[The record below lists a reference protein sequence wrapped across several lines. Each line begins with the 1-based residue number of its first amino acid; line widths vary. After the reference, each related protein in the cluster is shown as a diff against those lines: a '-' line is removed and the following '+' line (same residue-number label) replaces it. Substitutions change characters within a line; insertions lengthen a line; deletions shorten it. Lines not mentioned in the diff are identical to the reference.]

1 MVTEAS
7 AFSPSQGHH
16 LRAGEG
22 AWSFYSAARPQS
34 ARHREAGVPLVLGV
48 ALVWAGQMGRQ
59 SLRDLSGQ
67 GWKALGTGGGF
78 FPCDLQEV
86 NFHWAVTHRQPTC
99 LGSDTLPLLPHTPPW
114 DLGASLK
121 LLVLTNN
128 SHYLLGL
135 SVYVGYLPTQAPTL
149 HPFDR

>member
-1 MVTEAS
+1 MGWTDGEAE
-7 AFSPSQGHH
+7 P
-16 LRAGEG
+16 EG
-22 AWSFYSAARPQS
+22 FVWP
-34 ARHREAGVPLVLGV
+34 GVE
-48 ALVWAGQMGRQ
+48 
-59 SLRDLSGQ
+59 
-67 GWKALGTGGGF
+67 GF
-78 FPCDLQEV
+78 RYRRWIFPCDLQEV

-99 LGSDTLPLLPHTPPW
+99 LGSDTLPALPHTPPW